1 MKQNPYRNKFEA
13 KVAHKLGPAYEYET
27 MKLSYEVP
35 ARQAIYTPDFID
47 YENKVIV
54 EAKGYLRAEDRKKM
68 VLIKQQN
75 PDWTICFM
83 FQKANQT
90 ISKSSKTTYAMWAEK
105 NGFSWRELPKG

>member
-1 MKQNPYRNKFEA
+1 
-13 KVAHKLGPAYEYET
+13 

-90 ISKSSKTTYAMWAEK
+90 ISKTSKTTYAMWAEK